1 MDRLFQPF
9 SQADTSI
16 TREYGGTGLGLV
28 IAKKLVE
35 LMEGRIWVESEFDKG
50 STFHFTII
58 AAIASIQTEKQ
69 LLGAQSPLVGKN
81 VLIVNN
87 NKSNRRILG
96 EYAYSWGM
104 VPFIASNSS
113 IEPRPSAALHNRP
126 ASGEPLNRP
135 TSRPPAAQI
144 SSAAATA
151 PSRSSLLLIA
161 RRVPQADAAC
171 ACSLMR

>member
-9 SQADTSI
+9 SQVDASI
-16 TREYGGTGLGLV
+16 TRDYGGTGLGLV

-35 LMEGRIWVESEFDKG
+35 LMEGRIWVESEFGKG

-58 AAIASIQTEKQ
+58 AAIAPIQPEKQ

-81 VLIVNN
+81 VLIVND

-104 VPFIASNSS
+104 VPLIASNSQD
-113 IEPRPSAALHNRP
+113 ALNW
-126 ASGEPLNRP
+126 
-135 TSRPPAAQI
+135 I
-144 SSAAATA
+144 
-151 PSRSSLLLIA
+151 
-161 RRVPQADAAC
+161 RRGSHFDVAMLDMDLPKMDGANIGQRD
-171 ACSLMR
+171 